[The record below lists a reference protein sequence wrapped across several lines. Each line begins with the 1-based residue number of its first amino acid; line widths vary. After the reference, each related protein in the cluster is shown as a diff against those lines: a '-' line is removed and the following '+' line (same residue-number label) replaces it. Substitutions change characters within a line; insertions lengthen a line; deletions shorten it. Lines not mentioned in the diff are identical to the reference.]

1 MDLEFEL
8 SKLCLLLENGLA
20 PKKLH
25 RAVSENKIKLVKKL
39 LAKGEFD
46 LEDKTAMKMTPL
58 HIAAFMGHFE
68 IATLLLENGANVN
81 AIGRHNQTPIH
92 FAALNGQTK
101 IIPLLVKVSY
111 FQNSNS
117 LFMISSTFEFSRQ
130 KVDSKIHENGMF
142 QSILNLK

>member
-8 SKLCLLLENGLA
+8 SKLCLLLEDGLA

-101 IIPLLVKVSY
+101 IIPLLVKVS
-111 FQNSNS
+111 F
-117 LFMISSTFEFSRQ
+117 FS
-130 KVDSKIHENGMF
+130 KSKF
-142 QSILNLK
+142 LS

>member
-8 SKLCLLLENGLA
+8 SKLCLLLEDGLA

-25 RAVSENKIKLVKKL
+25 KAVSENKIKLVKKL

-68 IATLLLENGANVN
+68 IAKLLLENGANVN

-92 FAALNGQTK
+92 FTALNGQTK
-101 IIPLLVKVSY
+101 IIPLLVKVS
-111 FQNSNS
+111 FFTIQT
-117 LFMISSTFEFSRQ
+117 LF
-130 KVDSKIHENGMF
+130 
-142 QSILNLK
+142 L